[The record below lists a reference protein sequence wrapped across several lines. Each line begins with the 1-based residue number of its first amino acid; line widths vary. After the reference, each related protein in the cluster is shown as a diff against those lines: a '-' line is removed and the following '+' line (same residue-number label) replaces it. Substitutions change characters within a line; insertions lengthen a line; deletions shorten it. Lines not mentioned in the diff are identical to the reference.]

1 MAKKCMARREQRR
14 ERLAQKYAKR
24 RSELRAIVNN
34 QNTSIEEKLKAQEIL
49 QKLPRDSSKCRVSN
63 RCWITGRA
71 KGVYRFVGLSRG
83 MFRIHAMQGDIP
95 GLHKASW

>member
-1 MAKKCMARREQRR
+1 MAKKCMARRELSRSKLS
-14 ERLAQKYAKR
+14 EKYRNIRK
-24 RSELRAIVNN
+24 ELRLIVNSE
-34 QNTSIEEKLKAQEIL
+34 TTTLEEKEKAQEQL
-49 QKLPRDSSKCRVSN
+49 QKLPKNSCDVRRSK

-71 KGVYRFVGLSRG
+71 KGVYSFVGLSRN